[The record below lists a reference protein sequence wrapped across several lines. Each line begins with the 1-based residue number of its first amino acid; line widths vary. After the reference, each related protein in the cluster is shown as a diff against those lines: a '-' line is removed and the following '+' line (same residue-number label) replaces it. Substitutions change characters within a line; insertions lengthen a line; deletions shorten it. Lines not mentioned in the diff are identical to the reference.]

1 MKTHLAHR
9 KGEKEMY
16 RSAKIRLK
24 PTPEQEVL
32 FRKSAGVARWAYNFY
47 LAENERVYREYLE
60 NGKIGDQSISAFSLC
75 KHINNELKPTTHSW
89 LKEVSNNVMKRAVK
103 DAETAM
109 KRGLRGISSR
119 PVYKSK
125 RTSKPSFYVNYES
138 LRSTANGFQG
148 ERLGTVKTAEDLPR
162 IPSGVK
168 YSNPRVTF
176 DGFYWYLSVSYEV
189 EVNKVRLDDL
199 VLGVDVGIKDLAI
212 VSNGKVYKNI
222 NKTKRVRKL
231 EKRLR
236 REQRKMSRKQIANTK
251 SYDKNRKPTFKR
263 PLHECKNWNKQVA
276 VVRGLYKQ
284 LTDIRQNHLHQASAE
299 IVKTK
304 PSHIVMETLN
314 ISGMMKNKHLSKAL
328 SNQKL
333 YEFKR
338 QVQYK
343 CETYG
348 IEFVEADR
356 WFPSSKLCS
365 SCGCKKVTLKLADR
379 TYHCNECGLTIDRD
393 YNASLNLANYQI

>member
-1 MKTHLAHR
+1 
-9 KGEKEMY
+9 MY

-24 PTPEQEVL
+24 PTLEQEVL

-47 LAENERVYREYLE
+47 LAENERLYREYLE
-60 NGKIGDQSISAFSLC
+60 NGKTGKKSISEGALR
-75 KHINNELKPTTHSW
+75 KYINNELKPTTHSW
-89 LKEVSNNVMKRAVK
+89 LKEVSSNVMKQAVM
-103 DAETAM
+103 DADKARRWWFDGVSA
-109 KRGLRGISSR
+109 KPRF
-119 PVYKSK
+119 KSK
-125 RTSKPSFYVNYES
+125 HKSKLSFYVNYES
-138 LRSTANGFQG
+138 LRWTQRGFKG
-148 ERLGTVKTAEDLPR
+148 ERLGEIKTSRPLPKLDK
-162 IPSGVK
+162 GK
-168 YSNPRVTF
+168 QYLNPRVTF
-176 DGFYWYLSVSYEV
+176 DGKYWYLSVVYEV
-189 EVNKVRLDDL
+189 HPQAAGLTSE
-199 VLGVDVGIKDLAI
+199 VLGIDVGIKDLAI
-212 VSNGKVYKNI
+212 VSNGRVYKNI
-222 NKTKRVRKL
+222 NKTKCVRKL
-231 EKRLR
+231 ETKLKREER
-236 REQRKMSRKQIANTK
+236 RLSRKQLANTK
-251 SYDKNRKPTFKR
+251 SYDKNHKPTFKR

-276 VVRGLYKQ
+276 VVQGLHKQ

-304 PSHIVMETLN
+304 PSRIVMETLN
-314 ISGMMKNKHLSKAL
+314 ISGMMRNRHLSKAL

-365 SCGCKKVTLKLADR
+365 GCGCKKTNLKLVDR

-393 YNASLNLANYQI
+393 YNASLNLANYRI

>member
-1 MKTHLAHR
+1 MVVQLAHR

-47 LAENERVYREYLE
+47 LSENERIYREYLE
-60 NGKIGDQSISAFSLC
+60 NGKTGNKSISEGALR
-75 KHINNELKPTTHSW
+75 KYINNELKPTTHSW
-89 LKEVSNNVMKRAVK
+89 LKEVGSNVMKQAVK
-103 DAETAM
+103 DADLA
-109 KRGLRGISSR
+109 KQNWFKGLTGKPRL
-119 PVYKSK
+119 KSK
-125 RTSKPSFYVNYES
+125 HRAKPTFYVNYET
-138 LRSTANGFQG
+138 LIRNTVGFRG
-148 ERLGTVKTAEDLPR
+148 ERLGVVKTTEPLPKL
-162 IPSGVK
+162 PKHKK
-168 YSNPRVTF
+168 YADPRVTF
-176 DGFYWYLSVSYEV
+176 DGKHWYLSVGYET
-189 EVNKVRLDDL
+189 ETKKVNLTDE
-199 VLGVDVGIKDLAI
+199 VLGVDVGIKSLAI

-231 EKRLR
+231 EKKLR
-236 REQRKMSRKQIANTK
+236 RESRKLSRRQLANTK
-251 SYDKNRKPTFKR
+251 SYDKNCKPTFKR
-263 PLHECKNWNKQVA
+263 PFHECKNWNKQVA
-276 VVRGLYKQ
+276 VVRGLNKQ

-304 PSHIVMETLN
+304 PSRIVMETLN
-314 ISGMMKNKHLSKAL
+314 ISGMMKNRHLSKAL

-365 SCGCKKVTLKLADR
+365 DCGCKKTTLKLADR
-379 TYHCNECGLTIDRD
+379 TYHCDECGLVIDRD
-393 YNASLNLANYQI
+393 YNASLNLASYPI

>member
-1 MKTHLAHR
+1 MIIQLAHR

-47 LAENERVYREYLE
+47 LAENERLYREYLE
-60 NGKIGDQSISAFSLC
+60 NGKIGKKSISEGALR
-75 KHINNELKPTTHSW
+75 KYINNELKPTTHSW
-89 LKEVSNNVMKRAVK
+89 LKEVGSNVMKQAVK
-103 DAETAM
+103 DADLAR
-109 KRGLRGISSR
+109 KSWFAGANGQPKL
-119 PVYKSK
+119 KSK
-125 RTSKPSFYVNYES
+125 HKSKSSFYVNYES
-138 LRSTANGFQG
+138 LSRTQQGFRG
-148 ERLGTVKTAEDLPR
+148 EKIGFVKTTQPLPKLPTGKKYLRPR
-162 IPSGVK
+162 I
-168 YSNPRVTF
+168 TL
-176 DGFYWYLSVSYEV
+176 DGGQWYLTVAFELESEPV
-189 EVNKVRLDDL
+189 ELTDT
-199 VLGVDVGIKDLAI
+199 VLGIDVGIKDLAV

-222 NKTKRVRKL
+222 NKTNRVRKL
-231 EKRLR
+231 EKKLH
-236 REQRKMSRKQIANTK
+236 REERKLSRKQLTNTK
-251 SYDKNRKPTFKR
+251 SYDKNHKPTFR
-263 PLHECKNWNKQVA
+263 NPFHECRNWNKQKQ
-276 VVRGLYKQ
+276 VVQGLHKQ
-284 LTDIRQNHLHQASAE
+284 LTDIRQNHLHQTSAE

-304 PSHIVMETLN
+304 PSRIVMETLN

-333 YEFKR
+333 FEFKR

-348 IEFVEADR
+348 IEFVEADK

-365 SCGCKKVTLKLADR
+365 GCGCKKVTLKLADR
-379 TYHCNECGLTIDRD
+379 TYHCDECGLTIDRD